1 MAGKKEKYSCET
13 MIAAVINEVNRAT
26 VPGEVVKCQCSAV
39 RRVGYWGQQGPYSH
53 LVKQSETRFWQES
66 YQQRTV
72 TKVTKALF
80 PPITVKCS
88 NACQTTLLLKAPFSF
103 NPPLNMVPSTM

>member
-39 RRVGYWGQQGPYSH
+39 RRVGY
-53 LVKQSETRFWQES
+53 
-66 YQQRTV
+66 
-72 TKVTKALF
+72 
-80 PPITVKCS
+80 
-88 NACQTTLLLKAPFSF
+88 
-103 NPPLNMVPSTM
+103 